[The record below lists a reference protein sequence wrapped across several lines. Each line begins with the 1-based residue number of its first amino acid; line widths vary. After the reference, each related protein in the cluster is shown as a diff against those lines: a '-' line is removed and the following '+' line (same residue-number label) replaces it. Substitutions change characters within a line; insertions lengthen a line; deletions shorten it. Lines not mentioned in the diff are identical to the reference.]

1 MTAGS
6 DVALT
11 GAVGQRAN
19 QLAEDVFCKPRNH
32 NCWISPAA
40 FALPAAGT
48 LGNAGRSNVAGPGFY
63 GIDMAVSRIFRVR
76 ESISLEARGEA
87 FNQTNSVRLNA
98 PITARNNNSNF
109 GTVRTARDPRIM
121 QVALKLVF

>member
-6 DVALT
+6 DVART

-40 FALPAAGT
+40 FALPAA
-48 LGNAGRSNVAGPGFY
+48 F
-63 GIDMAVSRIFRVR
+63 
-76 ESISLEARGEA
+76 SLEARGEA
-87 FNQTNSVRLNA
+87 FNLTNSVHLNA

-109 GTVRTARDPRIM
+109 GTGRTARDPRIM